1 MTDETKKNG
10 EAMPDEAD
18 DGLVILQ
25 DENGED
31 VPFEHLLTLDV
42 NGKTYIVLEAT
53 RDMEDC
59 LQGESILLRIDQ
71 DENGD
76 DLYVTIED
84 EQEYTTVFER
94 CLQAM
99 DEEDLGTRFAHQCSA
114 KDIGLIPIS
123 RVDRQILTPNRA
135 TSTIARL
142 HGRRHPTP

>member
-59 LQGESILLRIDQ
+59 LQGESILLKIEQ

-76 DLYVTIED
+76 DIYATIED
-84 EQEYTTVFER
+84 EDEYQRVFQR
-94 CLQAM
+94 CLEVMEEQDGETDGDEDDDDT
-99 DEEDLGTRFAHQCSA
+99 DEE
-114 KDIGLIPIS
+114 
-123 RVDRQILTPNRA
+123 
-135 TSTIARL
+135 
-142 HGRRHPTP
+142 

>member
-1 MTDETKKNG
+1 MTDETKKNAPG
-10 EAMPDEAD
+10 DAMPDEED
-18 DGLVILQ
+18 EDLVILQ

-31 VPFEHLLTLDV
+31 MPFEHLLTLDV
-42 NGKTYIVLEAT
+42 NGKTYILLEAT

-71 DENGD
+71 DEDGD

-99 DEEDLGTRFAHQCSA
+99 DEEDEDEEDGG
-114 KDIGLIPIS
+114 DE
-123 RVDRQILTPNRA
+123 N
-135 TSTIARL
+135 
-142 HGRRHPTP
+142 

>member
-94 CLQAM
+94 CMQAM
-99 DEEDLGTRFAHQCSA
+99 DEEDEDEDDGG
-114 KDIGLIPIS
+114 DE
-123 RVDRQILTPNRA
+123 N
-135 TSTIARL
+135 
-142 HGRRHPTP
+142 